1 VRSADL
7 VVYSSF
13 MPKRSALARTVH
25 PITSSMPKSKAW
37 SKFADRA
44 LGGAIAAVGVVFLFH
59 PAPWFIIGIV
69 ITAIGLVLLIA
80 AVLVGVPEQSPT
92 PAPERSPTPAPEP
105 ARQPDVEAM
114 RRKAHKANDSLATLL
129 DGTEP
134 STTVP
139 PGGLASGEATD
150 ASSH

>member
-1 VRSADL
+1 
-7 VVYSSF
+7 
-13 MPKRSALARTVH
+13 MPKRSALARTAH
-25 PITSSMPKSKAW
+25 PITSSMPKSNAW

-69 ITAIGLVLLIA
+69 ITAIGLALLVA

-92 PAPERSPTPAPEP
+92 PAPEP

-114 RRKAHKANDSLATLL
+114 TQEAHKANESLAALL
-129 DGTEP
+129 DGTKP
-134 STTVP
+134 SATVR

-150 ASSH
+150 ASSP